1 MESFPWLSTFL
12 LYVHVLGVVVWLGG
26 MLFLVLVL
34 NPVLRRAIEG
44 PERYA
49 LLGAVARRFR
59 DVGWLALGAIGVSGI
74 AMLVRYTMGGLPLMQ
89 TRFGQ
94 VLLVKLALVGA
105 IVGLSVLHDFFIGPR
120 LVEYVGRLS
129 TLPADSPERARVAGK
144 MQSLRRQVIL
154 LAQLN
159 LVLALIVVFLGLSLR
174 RL

>member
-1 MESFPWLSTFL
+1 MEGFPWLSTFL

-44 PERYA
+44 PDRYA

-59 DVGWLALGAIGVSGI
+59 DVGWLALGAIGASGV
-74 AMLVRYTMGGLPLMQ
+74 AMVVRYAMGGLPLVQ

-94 VLLVKLALVGA
+94 VLLVKLALVGV
-105 IVGLSVLHDFFIGPR
+105 ILGLSVLHDFFIGPR
-120 LVEYVGRLS
+120 LVEYAGRLS
-129 TLPADSPERARVAGK
+129 ALPAELPERALLARK

-159 LVLALIVVFLGLSLR
+159 LVLALVVVFLGLSLR